1 MNYSVE
7 DKRGNTETQQDP
19 VSEFVQ
25 GEHMSQLTKL

>member
-7 DKRGNTETQQDP
+7 DKRGNTETQQDT

-25 GEHMSQLTKL
+25 GEQMSQLTKL